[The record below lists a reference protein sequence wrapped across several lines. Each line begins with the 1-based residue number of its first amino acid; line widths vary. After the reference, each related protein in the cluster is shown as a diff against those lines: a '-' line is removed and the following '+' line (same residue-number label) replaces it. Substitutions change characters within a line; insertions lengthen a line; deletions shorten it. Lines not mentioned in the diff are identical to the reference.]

1 VPVLT
6 SHVDLDG
13 ETYRANRA
21 AQLALLDE
29 LGQQVEQAIA
39 GGGERYQ
46 QRHRDRGRLLARERI
61 ELLVDPDSPFLELS
75 ALAAWG
81 TGFTVGASIV
91 TGIGVISGVEC
102 VIIAHD
108 PTVRG
113 GAMNPYSLRKTLRA
127 LEIARVN
134 RLPVMNL
141 VESGGADLPTQAD
154 LLSRPAGSS
163 TSSPSC
169 PGSRF
174 PPWRWSSATRPPAA
188 RTCPACATTRSW
200 WTGRPRC
207 SSAARRW

>member
-6 SHVDLDG
+6 SHVDPDG

-29 LGQQVEQAIA
+29 LGKQLEQAIA

-91 TGIGVISGVEC
+91 NGIGVISGVGC

-113 GAMNPYSLRKTLRA
+113 GAMNPYSRA
-127 LEIARVN
+127 DPAPLEIARLN
-134 RLPVMNL
+134 RLPVVNL
-141 VESGGADLPTQAD
+141 VESGGADLPPSSTCS
-154 LLSRPAGSS
+154 SRPDGSS

-174 PPWRWSSATRPPAA
+174 PPWRWSSVTRPPAA